1 VKFYL
6 RVFSYFR
13 RDLPL
18 IAALVVLIHVTLFLG
33 FFLPLPVGILVDS
46 YLTRS
51 PQAVGG
57 DWMKQLL
64 IAPLPDSRVGQV
76 FGLAVAFLLIRV
88 TQEVTVLLRE
98 MINRRMKYA
107 GTARVR
113 TQLFDHLQSL
123 NVAHHQDRSQ
133 GDVLFRVTVDSWAFF
148 DILNTFIGAA
158 TSVVTIGFVAWLMF
172 SKQPSLA
179 AVALCI
185 TPLLVL
191 ANVYFGRTIH
201 RTSRGWRQAEAGV
214 TTTAQHALGAIA
226 LVQLFGR
233 QHDESR
239 RFYGATRGGFRAGMK
254 LGWQEQLWP
263 LAQQSLFALG
273 NAIVIGYGGYLV
285 YQDQIV
291 AQIHGGFTTGDLI
304 AFTIWTFQLYEP
316 LGRITGFTAAVQNHR
331 TGCERV
337 FQVLDTR
344 PDVTDPPNCPA
355 LPVRPR
361 TLAMHDLSFGYRE
374 GNDVIRELSVSI
386 PPGRMVAFLGPSGA
400 GKSTLL
406 SLLPRFY
413 DPTKGSVTLDGHDL
427 RSIRVDDVRR
437 HIGLVAQETVLLP
450 TTIAE
455 NIAYGRPDATPEQVR
470 EAARLAGAAG
480 FIEELPDGYDT
491 PIPEN
496 ARNLSGGQRQRIAI
510 ARALLTEA
518 PILVLDEPTSA
529 LDAASEQVVMDA
541 LRSLRGTRTVILV
554 THRLD
559 TARGCDPIF
568 VLDRGRLVEQGTHDE
583 LLAQGG
589 LYFSM
594 QRLESGLQEQADT
607 PPRAAD
613 DDEPGRGRH
622 DDRIDDATEAA

>member
-1 VKFYL
+1 MWAEGVPKVKFYA

-18 IAALVVLIHVTLFLG
+18 IGALVVLIHLTLFLG
-33 FFLPLPVGILVDS
+33 FFIPLPAAILVDS

-51 PQAVGG
+51 PQAIGD

-64 IAPLPDSRVGQV
+64 IAPLPNERVGQV
-76 FGLAVAFLLIRV
+76 VGLAVIFLMLKV
-88 TQEVTVLLRE
+88 SQEVTNLLRE

-123 NVAHHQDRSQ
+123 NIAHHQNRSQ

-172 SKQPSLA
+172 TKQPSLA

-191 ANVYFGRTIH
+191 ANVHFGRTIH

-214 TTTAQHALGAIA
+214 TTVAQHALGAIA

-233 QHDESR
+233 QQDESR

-291 AQIHGGFTTGDLI
+291 RQIHGGFTTGDLI
-304 AFTIWTFQLYEP
+304 AFTVWTFQLYEP
-316 LGRITGFTAAVQNHR
+316 LGRITGFTASVQNHR
-331 TGCERV
+331 AGCERV
-337 FQVLDTR
+337 FQILDAK
-344 PDVTDPPNCPA
+344 PDVTDPPHCPA
-355 LPVRPR
+355 LPVIPR
-361 TLAMHDLSFGYRE
+361 TLALDDVYFGYQP
-374 GNDVIRELSVSI
+374 GADVISGLSASVA
-386 PPGRMVAFLGPSGA
+386 PGQMVAFLGPSGA

-406 SLLPRFY
+406 SLFPRFY

-427 RSIRVDDVRR
+427 RTLRVDDVRR
-437 HIGLVAQETVLLP
+437 HVALVGQDSMLLP
-450 TTIAE
+450 TSIGE

-470 EAARLAGAAG
+470 HAALTAGAAG
-480 FIEELPDGYDT
+480 FIEELPAGYDT
-491 PIPEN
+491 PIGEN
-496 ARNLSGGQRQRIAI
+496 AKNLSGGQRQRIAI

-529 LDAASEQVVMDA
+529 LDAVNEQVVMES
-541 LRSLRGTRTVILV
+541 LRRLRGTRTIVLV

-559 TARGCDPIF
+559 TARDCDHIF
-568 VLDRGRLVEQGTHDE
+568 VLERGRIVEQGTHDE
-583 LLAQGG
+583 LLARGG
-589 LYFSM
+589 LYLRM
-594 QRLESGLQEQADT
+594 QRQEAGAPDASESDRVTA
-607 PPRAAD
+607 PP
-613 DDEPGRGRH
+613 GS
-622 DDRIDDATEAA
+622 ATEAA